1 MEVDVD
7 RLKLARAVLRQAEEQ
22 TGLIHSASIG
32 DAGSKSGVFEVNG
45 NGHLIAVLASMLS
58 DEAQVAC
65 VELKDMGWEALA
77 KAGVDLSRFLLVPH
91 AHGHCAQVCALLL
104 DAFDVVCLGSG
115 ILASG
120 GRRQIATLV
129 RAKRRTLF
137 IYEHWVVFRDR
148 GISLSKNQGGPHEVH
163 CSMDS

>member
-1 MEVDVD
+1 MEVDAD
-7 RLKLARAVLRQAEEQ
+7 RLKLARSVLRQAEEQ

-32 DAGSKSGVFEVNG
+32 GAGSKNGVFEVNG

-58 DEAQVAC
+58 GEAQVAC

-77 KAGVDLSRFLLVPH
+77 KAGVDLSRFFLVPH
-91 AHGHCAQVCALLL
+91 AHGHCAQVCALFL

-115 ILASG
+115 ILASSE
-120 GRRQIATLV
+120 RRQIATLV

-137 IYEHWVVFRDR
+137 IYEHWV
-148 GISLSKNQGGPHEVH
+148 GISRPWNLAIEESRRA
-163 CSMDS
+163 S